1 MNTTE
6 SAPLSP
12 TDTSKKD
19 RRDLWASI
27 TVFALTA
34 SIVVYA
40 YAADLV
46 RQLADAVVSVRVDF
60 DAPPVP
66 TVTTPTGIEMQ
77 AGSSTVL
84 DVPTADLSPVSVGFL
99 RSAEA
104 LQSLGYLI
112 LLALLTWM
120 VVRFMRGHLF
130 DDGAIRLVSFASIA
144 AVATIIVPQIP
155 RTLGTNMLLRDV
167 GAHDT
172 LDFAPLGPEFWYS
185 YVFCMALSAVAVAL
199 RIGNRMA
206 RDSEGLV

>member
-1 MNTTE
+1 MNTAE

-27 TVFALTA
+27 AVFVVTA
-34 SIVVYA
+34 GIVVYT

-46 RQLADAVVSVRVDF
+46 RQLSDAVVSVRVDF
-60 DAPPVP
+60 DGPPIP
-66 TVTTPTGIEMQ
+66 TVVTPTGVEMQ

-84 DVPTADLSPVSVGFL
+84 DVPTAGLSPVSVGFL
-99 RSAEA
+99 RSSEA
-104 LQSLGYLI
+104 LQSLGYLVV
-112 LLALLTWM
+112 LAMLCWV
-120 VVRFMRGHLF
+120 VVRFMRGRLF
-130 DDGAIRLVSFASIA
+130 DDHAIRLVSFASIA

-167 GAHDT
+167 DAREA

-199 RIGNRMA
+199 RIGSRIA
-206 RDSEGLV
+206 RDNEGLV